1 MKLGTL
7 RRVLKE
13 DLSKAASEALPK
25 WIDALLGPV
34 NEFIEKVG
42 QSLQNRLTFEDN
54 FYAILRTQAF
64 NSGVELEVNAK
75 AEFSG
80 NARVYGMLLVSSEGQ
95 TVISHVWAQK
105 TNGNIA
111 VTVTFASVASAKC
124 ELLLLL
130 R

>member
-7 RRVLKE
+7 RKAGKE
-13 DLSKAASEALPK
+13 DLQKAASEALPK

-42 QSLQNRLTFEDN
+42 QALQNRLTFEDN
-54 FYAILRTQAF
+54 FYAKLVNQSF
-64 NSGVELEVNAK
+64 DSGVELEVNAK

-80 NARVYGMLLVSSEGQ
+80 NARAYGVLLLGSSGTTVS
-95 TVISHVWAQK
+95 TFAWAQK

-111 VTVTFASVASAKC
+111 VTVTFVSATSAKC
-124 ELLLLL
+124 DLLLLL

>member
-25 WIDALLGPV
+25 WVDALLGPV

-42 QSLQNRLTFEDN
+42 QALQNRLTFEDN
-54 FYAILRTQAF
+54 FYAINRVQAF
-64 NSGVELEVNAK
+64 DSGVELEVNAK
-75 AEFSG
+75 AQFSA
-80 NARVYGMLLVSSEGQ
+80 NARVYGVLIVSSAGE
-95 TVISHVWAQK
+95 TVSNYVWSQK
-105 TNGNIA
+105 SNGNIA
-111 VTVTFASVASAKC
+111 VTITLVSATSAKC